1 MKKSLL
7 VLFAA
12 LSLVVLVSAISFDS
26 NFFKTKVFTFDN
38 TTTAVQLEELQ
49 ADMLKNGIKM
59 EIKTLVFNEAGLIER
74 VDVHLKYRGGFSR
87 FCTEHFESARIEK
100 RMFGM
105 KVVVNNKTDEDF

>member
-12 LSLVVLVSAISFDS
+12 LSLVVLISAVSFDS

-49 ADMLKNGIKM
+49 ADMLKSGIKM
-59 EIKTLVFNEAGLIER
+59 EIKSLAYNPEGLIDRIE
-74 VDVHLKYRGGFSR
+74 VYLKYTGGTSR
-87 FCTEHFESARIEK
+87 FCTENFESAHIEK

-105 KVVVNNKTDEDF
+105 RLVVK